1 MGWQKRGAQGLA
13 LLGVVLDVRDV
24 AGLIRNAF
32 LATSGSGI
40 VVGILR
46 SVFQDIPWEGLTI
59 IGVSLGLGLLT
70 LLPAGLRLTPWSS
83 IRREDTESIEFPQ
96 LSLILKHDLASP
108 ASMVKITERRV
119 VKWDLPAR
127 RSEVVFGVTIFNGSV
142 YDISVGPATGNLT
155 YKGQQLETPIVPRQ
169 GGINRLL
176 RGHEYEIKLTQYVP
190 DDLTFEIKRELDSGC
205 VRMFGWMG
213 VTVSLRADY
222 PDAPDAPM
230 VIGDGKGFRV
240 GD

>member
-1 MGWQKRGAQGLA
+1 M
-13 LLGVVLDVRDV
+13 LGVVLDVRDV

-32 LATSGSGI
+32 LATSGSGL

-70 LLPAGLRLTPWSS
+70 LVPTGLRFIPWLSVRS
-83 IRREDTESIEFPQ
+83 EDSESIDFPQ
-96 LSLILKHDLASP
+96 LSLILRHDLENP
-108 ASMVKITERRV
+108 APMVKIMERRV

-142 YDISVGPATGNLT
+142 YDVSIGPATGNLT
-155 YKGQQLETPIVPRQ
+155 YKGQQLETPILST

-176 RGHEYEIKLTQYVP
+176 RGKEYETRPRTRGRPK
-190 DDLTFEIKRELDSGC
+190 
-205 VRMFGWMG
+205 
-213 VTVSLRADY
+213 AN
-222 PDAPDAPM
+222 
-230 VIGDGKGFRV
+230 
-240 GD
+240 